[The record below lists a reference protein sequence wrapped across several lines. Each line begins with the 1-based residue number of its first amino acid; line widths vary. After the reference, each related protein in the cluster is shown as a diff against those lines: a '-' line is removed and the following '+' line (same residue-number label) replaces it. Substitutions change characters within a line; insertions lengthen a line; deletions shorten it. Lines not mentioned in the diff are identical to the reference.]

1 VKLTPR
7 VVRIDRVVVLRY
19 HWPLLE
25 LEIDCGSG
33 TYIRAIARDVGE
45 ALGCGGYVETL
56 DRTRIGPFTVDQ
68 AVDLRTLSTDSID
81 QSIRSPLDAI
91 PYLPRVML
99 DRGQVEAVVQ
109 GRRLR
114 VQDLRDQ
121 PIPEGQVAM
130 LDPIGN
136 LVALA
141 EHIASEGWL
150 QPRKVLV

>member
-1 VKLTPR
+1 M
-7 VVRIDRVVVLRY
+7 LRY

-33 TYIRAIARDVGE
+33 TYIRAIARDVAE

-68 AVDLRTLSTDSID
+68 AVDPRTLSTDSID

-136 LVALA
+136 LVGLA
-141 EHIASEGWL
+141 EHITSEGWL